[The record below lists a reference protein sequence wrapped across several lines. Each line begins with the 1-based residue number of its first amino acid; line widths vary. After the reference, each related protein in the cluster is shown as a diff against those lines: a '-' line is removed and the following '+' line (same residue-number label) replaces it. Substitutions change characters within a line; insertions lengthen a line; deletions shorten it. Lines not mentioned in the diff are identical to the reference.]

1 MPHFL
6 KRKRMIKYYCD
17 FCKKELSE
25 EECYFI
31 RIPIPTDTV
40 IKTYYMIP
48 LQEYLTKGMKIESRH
63 ICFSCTHFLPIF
75 SCYLRDR
82 GSCG

>member
-1 MPHFL
+1 
-6 KRKRMIKYYCD
+6 MIKYYCD

-63 ICFSCTHFLPIF
+63 ICFSCGEKLANKIF
-75 SCYLRDR
+75 IFEKENNKD
-82 GSCG
+82 